1 MRTTLAIDDD
11 ILAAAKELADVQ
23 QTSVGAVISSLARKA
38 LIPSQQSCSTRD
50 GVLNS
55 PSSPAASQ
63 SRSKSSIS
71 YAMKFSDEPSGRPD
85 VHRVYGSDKDALRNG
100 AQGLHLI

>member
-50 GVLNS
+50 GV
-55 PSSPAASQ
+55 PQFPIQ
-63 SRSKSSIS
+63 PGSKPVTLEIVN
-71 YAMKFSDEPSGRPD
+71 KLRDEI
-85 VHRVYGSDKDALRNG
+85 
-100 AQGLHLI
+100 Q